1 MRDPR
6 LSNITVPKQIMK
18 LSHFDPADF
27 LEKSWQQRPVLVRNP
42 WNDWVNPADE
52 NEIAGLACEQEV
64 ESRLI
69 ESTASGL
76 QLIHGPMQPDRLQ
89 TLGPRPWT
97 LLVQAVDQFIPE
109 VAALLESFR
118 FIPDWRIDDVM
129 VSLANDGG
137 GVGPHF
143 DQYDVFLIQ
152 GAGRRKWQIGQ
163 MCDGNSALLPHDD
176 LLLLA
181 DFEVAEEWVLEPG
194 DMLYVPPGIAHNGV
208 AASDNCMTYSVGF
221 RAPATSEMLA
231 HYVDDVLLGLTDDP
245 RYADPDLAAQD
256 NPGEIL
262 PEALQRMQ
270 AMVLDQLRDPQAFAR
285 WAGEFITTS
294 KYPDIDWQPAEP
306 LTPSTLES
314 ELALGQALHCN
325 PATRFA
331 FTRMDHGEVCL
342 FVNGASYPCGPAA
355 SDMAERLC
363 RDRQVDLSA
372 EETADPAIMNLL
384 VELYNAGA
392 LELAEA
398 E

>member
-1 MRDPR
+1 
-6 LSNITVPKQIMK
+6 MK
-18 LSHFDPADF
+18 LTNFDPAEF
-27 LEKSWQQRPVLVRNP
+27 LSDYWQKKPLIIRGGWDSWE
-42 WNDWVNPADE
+42 NPASAD
-52 NEIAGLACEQEV
+52 EIAGLSCEEEV
-64 ESRLI
+64 EARLI
-69 ESTASGL
+69 EQSRAGL
-76 QLIHGPMQPDRLQ
+76 QLTHGPMQVDRLQ
-89 TLGPRPWT
+89 TLGPEPWT
-97 LLVQAVDQFIPE
+97 LLVQAADQFIPE
-109 VAALLESFR
+109 VAALLDSFR

-231 HYVDDVLLGLTDDP
+231 HYADDVLLGLTDDP
-245 RYADPDLAAQD
+245 RYADPDLAEQD

-270 AMVLDQLRDPQAFAR
+270 AMVLDQLRDPQAFSR
-285 WAGEFITTS
+285 WAGEFITAS

-306 LTPSTLES
+306 LTHSTLES

-331 FTRMDHGEVCL
+331 FTRMDDGGLCL
-342 FVNGASYPCGPAA
+342 FVNGASYQCGSAA
-355 SDMAERLC
+355 SGMAERLC
-363 RDRQVDLSA
+363 RDRQVDLNA
-372 EETADPAIMNLL
+372 EETADTTLMELL
-384 VELYNAGA
+384 VALYNAGA

-398 E
+398 K